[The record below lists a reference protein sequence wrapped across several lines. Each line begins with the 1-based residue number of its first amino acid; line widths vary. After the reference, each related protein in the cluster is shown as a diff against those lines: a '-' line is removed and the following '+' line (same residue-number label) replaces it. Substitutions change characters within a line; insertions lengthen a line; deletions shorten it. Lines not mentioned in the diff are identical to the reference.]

1 MARLLHITHREMV
14 ALNSIATKLH
24 NVAVDH
30 GWWEYE
36 RNLGEIL
43 CLIHSEVSEALESLR
58 NNEGQESF
66 AEELA
71 DIIIRTLDLAAR
83 LNINIGYT
91 VLRKN
96 EINIDRPHKHG
107 KEF

>member
-1 MARLLHITHREMV
+1 MNNLSTTVTVEDIKRAIPSRKNTIT
-14 ALNSIATKLH
+14 
-24 NVAVDH
+24 
-30 GWWEYE
+30 
-36 RNLGEIL
+36 
-43 CLIHSEVSEALESLR
+43 
-58 NNEGQESF
+58 Q
-66 AEELA
+66 ELA